1 MSQEN
6 PRAFGFHDD
15 DSDDNDGAILQNGQ
29 RRYHPLKH
37 SPTRRRTSALHSSN
51 HSAVDTVD
59 VVSSQSSPV
68 KNRVSRIQPPN
79 SFKAKLNSQK
89 SQGWSYQNKLLE
101 LTCKLDGCVNF
112 HPTST
117 HTWEMLIWNLIYFL
131 YIYNQSH
138 NQGYAAYQD
147 QDLGIGL

>member
-29 RRYHPLKH
+29 RRYTPLKH

-79 SFKAKLNSQK
+79 SFKAKLNSHK
-89 SQGWSYQNKLLE
+89 SQGWFYQNNLLE
-101 LTCKLDGCVNF
+101 LI
-112 HPTST
+112 
-117 HTWEMLIWNLIYFL
+117 LIQVYLM
-131 YIYNQSH
+131 SV
-138 NQGYAAYQD
+138 
-147 QDLGIGL
+147 

>member
-29 RRYHPLKH
+29 RRYTPLKH
-37 SPTRRRTSALHSSN
+37 SSTSNRTSALHSSTRA
-51 HSAVDTVD
+51 AVDIED
-59 VVSSQSSPV
+59 AVSSQSSSA

-101 LTCKLDGCVNF
+101 LT
-112 HPTST
+112 
-117 HTWEMLIWNLIYFL
+117 
-131 YIYNQSH
+131 
-138 NQGYAAYQD
+138 
-147 QDLGIGL
+147 